1 MKPDKNGEPAAICG
15 ELVAALEAQVEK
27 QDQIIRIQEET
38 IQALTEH
45 NEKLMAF
52 IDRLSRH

>member
-1 MKPDKNGEPAAICG
+1 MKPDKHREPAAIYG
-15 ELVAALEAQVEK
+15 DLVAALEAQVEK

-38 IQALTEH
+38 IQALTKQ
-45 NEKLMAF
+45 NEELMAF

>member
-1 MKPDKNGEPAAICG
+1 MKPDKNREPAVICG

>member
-1 MKPDKNGEPAAICG
+1 MKPDKNREPAAIYG
-15 ELVAALEAQVEK
+15 DLVAALETQVEK
-27 QDQIIRIQEET
+27 QDQIIRTQEET

>member
-1 MKPDKNGEPAAICG
+1 MKPDKNRETAAICG

>member
-1 MKPDKNGEPAAICG
+1 MKPDKNREPAAICG

-27 QDQIIRIQEET
+27 QDQIIRTQEET
-38 IQALTEH
+38 IQILTEH